1 MESSL
6 NNWLLQDSEW
16 DEVSNDEN
24 GGVQDI
30 LHPMAVPSSV
40 NPSVEH
46 LDALAKAFDDVRMN
60 NCHND
65 YLVFAIISILT
76 LPCVFLNLQDDDND
90 DEYDNEL
97 TKVDPL
103 NEVGYK

>member
-6 NNWLLQDSEW
+6 NNWLLQESEW

-24 GGVQDI
+24 GGLQDM

-46 LDALAKAFDDVRMN
+46 LDALAKAFDDVRMS
-60 NCHND
+60 NCYNH
-65 YLVFAIISILT
+65 YLVLLSYQL
-76 LPCVFLNLQDDDND
+76 
-90 DEYDNEL
+90 
-97 TKVDPL
+97 
-103 NEVGYK
+103 